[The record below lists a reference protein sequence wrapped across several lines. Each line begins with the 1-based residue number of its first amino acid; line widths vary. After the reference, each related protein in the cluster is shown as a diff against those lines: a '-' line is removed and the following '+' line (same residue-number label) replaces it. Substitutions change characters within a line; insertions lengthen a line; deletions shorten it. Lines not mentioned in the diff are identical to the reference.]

1 VVRSPSTLRAP
12 RSATNA
18 SRDPP
23 VQGEAASACKRSR
36 DCSLVVGGTKQ
47 GVVAGRSQAHRGG
60 SHAWHRCG
68 SSHHDD
74 ASKSAAVPQAFQ
86 TACSHPGAQVTVSSL
101 PATIRRT
108 ACDLT
113 GVTVAYRGSGVTVPE
128 NGQTAAAMLDTASG
142 GTELYAVVDAA
153 TGDVTIRATN

>member
-1 VVRSPSTLRAP
+1 
-12 RSATNA
+12 
-18 SRDPP
+18 
-23 VQGEAASACKRSR
+23 
-36 DCSLVVGGTKQ
+36 
-47 GVVAGRSQAHRGG
+47 
-60 SHAWHRCG
+60 
-68 SSHHDD
+68 
-74 ASKSAAVPQAFQ
+74 
-86 TACSHPGAQVTVSSL
+86 VSSL

>member
-1 VVRSPSTLRAP
+1 VEPSKVSSPVEVRHTEEVHMRGIAGL
-12 RSATNA
+12 TM
-18 SRDPP
+18 
-23 VQGEAASACKRSR
+23 
-36 DCSLVVGGTKQ
+36 
-47 GVVAGRSQAHRGG
+47 GVALGALTG
-60 SHAWHRCG
+60 CG